1 MGVEALWWTRGGYD
15 RFKHTA
21 RILARTL
28 VPNVYDDTA
37 HGVLLGGIAGDE
49 SSDAAR
55 SALKAVWQDDHS
67 DKWWCKFGY
76 SRRGLEHITQIGVKK
91 ER

>member
-1 MGVEALWWTRGGYD
+1 M
-15 RFKHTA
+15 
-21 RILARTL
+21 
-28 VPNVYDDTA
+28 YDDTA

-55 SALKAVWQDDHS
+55 SALQAVWQDDHG